1 MTDTVTGSGAGR
13 DDGAVRPPVLRTAER
28 ASQQRRATWTE
39 LFFDLV
45 FVVAVSRINEILAGD
60 QSCAGVLWFLGV
72 FIVVTWSWNNFVMYT
87 ERFDTDDVVHRLAKA
102 AAMFAVAAVA
112 FAAPEARGPGAV
124 EFALAYLA
132 LRLVLVGLYVRAW
145 RHLPEVRSAT
155 NAYVAGFGLGA
166 ACWAVSLAV
175 PADTRPVL
183 WVIGGAIELLTPL
196 VGWPRFGELAID
208 EKHLEERSGQFTL
221 IVLGEAVAATVG
233 ALTDIR
239 WDGRVWAVVIAAA
252 LIVFC
257 LWWLTF
263 DFVEV
268 GVPTDLRALAYV
280 YAHLPVYVAIAALGV
295 GIELVLHHVA
305 EPDLFAQARWALCG
319 AGALYLL
326 GVAAI
331 RASADPRGHALAVH
345 PLAAAVLLAVAVAG
359 GALSGPAVLY
369 VIAAVLGVELFYKAR
384 FHAKDDQDCR
394 PPARSPRPRPARA
407 PALIPQRGPA

>member
-28 ASQQRRATWTE
+28 AQERRATWTE

-45 FVVAVSRINEILAGD
+45 FVVAVSRINQILAGD
-60 QSCAGVLWFLGV
+60 QSRAGVLWFLGV
-72 FIVVTWSWNNFVMYT
+72 FIAVTWSWNNFVMYA

-124 EFALAYLA
+124 EFAVGYLA

-145 RHLPEVRSAT
+145 RHIPEVRGAT
-155 NAYVAGFGLGA
+155 TVYVAGFGLGA
-166 ACWAVSLAV
+166 ACWAVSLAL
-175 PADTRPVL
+175 PSDARPVL

-196 VGWPRFGELAID
+196 LGWPRFGEAAID

-221 IVLGEAVAATVG
+221 IVLGEAVAASVG

-268 GVPTDLRALAYV
+268 GVPTDLRGLAYV
-280 YAHLPVYVAIAALGV
+280 YAHIPVYVAIAAIGV
-295 GIELVLHHVA
+295 GIELVLHHVG
-305 EPDLFAQARWALCG
+305 EPELFAQARWALCG

-331 RASADPRGHALAVH
+331 RASADPRAHALAVH
-345 PLAAAVLLAVAVAG
+345 PLAAAVLLGVAVVG
-359 GALSGPAVLY
+359 GALSGAAVLY
-369 VIAAVLGVELFYKAR
+369 VIAAVLGGELFYKAR
-384 FHAKDDQDCR
+384 LHAKGAED
-394 PPARSPRPRPARA
+394 
-407 PALIPQRGPA
+407 

>member
-28 ASQQRRATWTE
+28 AQERRATWTE

-45 FVVAVSRINEILAGD
+45 FVVAVSRINQILAGD
-60 QSCAGVLWFLGV
+60 QSRAGVLWFLGV
-72 FIVVTWSWNNFVMYT
+72 FIAVTWSWNNFVMYA

-124 EFALAYLA
+124 ELAVGYLA

-145 RHLPEVRSAT
+145 RHIPEVRGAT
-155 NAYVAGFGLGA
+155 TVYVAGFGLGA
-166 ACWAVSLAV
+166 ACWAVSLAL
-175 PADTRPVL
+175 PSDARPVL

-196 VGWPRFGELAID
+196 LGWPRFGEAAID

-268 GVPTDLRALAYV
+268 GVPTDLRGLAYV
-280 YAHLPVYVAIAALGV
+280 YAHIPVYVAIAAIGV
-295 GIELVLHHVA
+295 GIELVLHHMG
-305 EPDLFAQARWALCG
+305 EPELFAQARWALCG

-331 RASADPRGHALAVH
+331 RASADPRAHALAVH
-345 PLAAAVLLAVAVAG
+345 PLAAAVLLGVAVVG
-359 GALSGPAVLY
+359 GALSGAAVLY

-384 FHAKDDQDCR
+384 LHGKGAED
-394 PPARSPRPRPARA
+394 
-407 PALIPQRGPA
+407 